1 MNHAME
7 FSESKCEV
15 FQADEKTKLL
25 SHVWVPEEEPKAVFL
40 AIHGGMAHAGDWVTP
55 AKYFTGKGVAVY
67 APDLRWHGTYPQYND
82 DVNMFHIDS
91 YDTYARDID
100 RYYAEIRKNH
110 PDTPVFIIGHSNGAL
125 IALYYGLTIGKD
137 RDCAGY
143 ILSSPW
149 IKNKV
154 SVSLPLVLISK
165 LIKLFNPR
173 FAVEPAPLTD
183 ILTHDKEITARHH
196 ADEASGLRS
205 SKVTVGLAAASEK
218 AQAFVTKHMKEWGNT
233 PVIAFIAGKDELAD
247 PEVSNQV
254 LNSITAAP
262 VTLYNYP
269 ENFHEN
275 FNELNRDEIF
285 AKIDEWMQDKI

>member
-1 MNHAME
+1 MNHPMK

-15 FQADEKTKLL
+15 FQPDAKTKLL
-25 SHVWVPEEEPKAVFL
+25 SHVWLPEEEPKAVFL

-55 AKYFTGKGVAVY
+55 AQYFTGKGVALY
-67 APDLRWHGTYPQYND
+67 APDLRWHGTYPQYNE

-100 RYYAEIRKNH
+100 TYYAGIKKKH
-110 PDTPVFIIGHSNGAL
+110 PDIPIFIIGHSNGAL
-125 IALYYGLTIGKD
+125 IALYYGLTIGKN

-154 SVSLPLVLISK
+154 SVPLPLVLVAK
-165 LIKLFNPR
+165 LIKRFNPR
-173 FAVEPAPLTD
+173 FAVKPAALTD
-183 ILTHDKEITARHH
+183 VLTHDEEITARHH

-205 SKVTVGLAAASEK
+205 SKATVSLAEASEK
-218 AQAFVTKHMKEWGNT
+218 TQAFVTKHITDWGNT

-247 PEVSNQV
+247 PEASNQV
-254 LNSITAAP
+254 LNNITSAP
-262 VTLYNYP
+262 VALYNYP

-275 FNELNRDEIF
+275 FNERNRDEIYTQI
-285 AKIDEWMQDKI
+285 AGWIQDKM